1 MQREHWFYF
10 YKKCDTVI
18 CYRVKCAIF
27 WIPYRTTTTLKRQTS
42 VKSLKGFLFHSLLW
56 CLMAQPVAY
65 AENFHGGRLVQ
76 RQMVVICIG
85 CALSVTSQFDVIS
98 MFPNQRF
105 GEVCWHNMIC
115 IIFTST
121 PLISCVVALSINYQ
135 RSKLGYR
142 RKTNSM
148 QRHSSS

>member
-1 MQREHWFYF
+1 
-10 YKKCDTVI
+10 
-18 CYRVKCAIF
+18 
-27 WIPYRTTTTLKRQTS
+27 
-42 VKSLKGFLFHSLLW
+42 
-56 CLMAQPVAY
+56 MAQPVAY